1 MKTLP
6 KKAQLLQPPKSRN
19 NFPLSVGI
27 ENMRKFFTFLIMA
40 TVGLAPMA
48 VLAQTSCSS
57 DTTGKSRSQLEQELA
72 ACNAEIESWTNTLNK
87 TKQESASFARD
98 VSVLTAKINAA
109 QANIKAKNIAITNLS
124 KDIAVKVGEINVLN
138 GRIDKGKLAIAEILR
153 KTNDINS
160 YSLAEA
166 ILSNKNLSEFFVD
179 VDTYASTEEALAIL
193 FEELRTNK
201 AETEAE
207 KAELDKKRQAEAEA
221 KAAIEAA
228 KKQVEV
234 ANNEKKSL
242 LADSQTKEKTYAQVL
257 ADRQAKAAK
266 IKAVLFPLVDAGAI
280 PFGTALQYAQTAGA
294 ATGVRPALILGILQQ
309 ESNLGANVGRC
320 VITDLSTG
328 QTKSVNT
335 GAVFS
340 NGIHPTRDL
349 PILQQIL
356 NGLGRDPLSTRVSCP
371 VAGIAGY
378 GGAMGPTQFIPS
390 TWNLLVSKIST
401 ATGKATPDPWNAA
414 DAIMASALLLQ
425 GNGAAAGTYTA
436 ERNAACKYYSGK
448 TCTAAKH
455 IASYGNQVMTRAST
469 IQLTMIDPLQNL

>member
-1 MKTLP
+1 MSRFLHGVFIFF
-6 KKAQLLQPPKSRN
+6 LL
-19 NFPLSVGI
+19 
-27 ENMRKFFTFLIMA
+27 
-40 TVGLAPMA
+40 LAPFA
-48 VLAQTSCSS
+48 TNAQTACTSN
-57 DTTGKSRSQLEQELA
+57 TEGKSRTQLEQELA
-72 ACNAEIESWTNTLNK
+72 ACNAEIQQWTDTLNK
-87 TKQESASFARD
+87 TKQESASYSRD
-98 VSVLTAKINAA
+98 IGTLTAKINAA

-124 KDIAVKVGEINVLN
+124 KDIAMKVGEINILN
-138 GRIDKGKLAIAEILR
+138 GRIDKGKAAIAEILR

-166 ILSNKNLSEFFVD
+166 LLSNKNLSEFFVD
-179 VDTYASTEEALAIL
+179 VDTYASTEEALDIL
-193 FEELRTNK
+193 FDELRSNK

-207 KAELDKKRQAEAEA
+207 KVELDKKKEAEAAA
-221 KAAIEAA
+221 KAAIETA

-234 ANNEKKSL
+234 ANNEKKTL
-242 LADSQTKEKTYAQVL
+242 LAESQTKEKTYAQVL

-280 PFGTALQYAQTAGA
+280 SFGAALQYAQTASA

-320 VITDLSTG
+320 VITNLSSG
-328 QTKSVNT
+328 QTKSVTT

-356 NGLGRDPLSTRVSCP
+356 NDLGRDPLSTRVSCP

-390 TWNLLVSKIST
+390 TWKIISPKIT
-401 ATGKATPDPWNAA
+401 AATGKTNPDPWNPA
-414 DAIMASALLLQ
+414 DAIMATALYLADR
-425 GNGAAAGTYTA
+425 GAGTQNYTD

-448 TCTAAKH
+448 ACSAAKH